1 MLFYIKHSKKNTPT
15 KLMGE
20 KPLISD
26 GKRHPWSVMGN
37 AYKLSENFDAGVK
50 KSAPPPPHWLG
61 VSQKPF

>member
-1 MLFYIKHSKKNTPT
+1 
-15 KLMGE
+15 MGE

-50 KSAPPPPHWLG
+50 NLPPPLAPLAG
-61 VSQKPF
+61 SQSDAILNSYYTVQKI